1 MLDRQQLKNSR
12 FFIVYLSG
20 LVALAPLSLDMYM
33 PAMADMATFFGVPFA
48 AVNLTMSAYL
58 FGNAL
63 GQFFGGSLS
72 DQLGRR
78 KVGVSG
84 LGIFFI
90 ATVFILFTDDIK
102 TLQWLRVVQAIGGGF
117 CMVIC
122 IAQVRDIFPEHEV
135 MKRYA
140 NVILVM
146 LIAPIVAPSV
156 GALLMQLGWQAI
168 FILLAVYSFGMFI
181 TYLLVLPET
190 RSQVR
195 TRVNVGEL
203 FAGYWQVVNH
213 RVNGRLTGIRY
224 ALYSGFCSGVF
235 MCLLTNA
242 AMIFM
247 NHYGLSEVT
256 FAIGFAGVGI
266 AMIIG
271 NRLSVK
277 MADQMPPETWLRTA
291 TLTQIVCISTLIVLS
306 VSGALSARIV
316 ASLVFLIMI
325 MSGSI
330 MPTAAGRYIT
340 FFDELAGSA
349 ASLSTTLS
357 FSLGAIVGAIAALL
371 SGDSITPV
379 FVTMGASALIAL
391 AILLTID
398 TTRTVPE
405 AKSV

>member
-1 MLDRQQLKNSR
+1 
-12 FFIVYLSG
+12 
-20 LVALAPLSLDMYM
+20 
-33 PAMADMATFFGVPFA
+33 
-48 AVNLTMSAYL
+48 
-58 FGNAL
+58 
-63 GQFFGGSLS
+63 
-72 DQLGRR
+72 
-78 KVGVSG
+78 
-84 LGIFFI
+84 
-90 ATVFILFTDDIK
+90 
-102 TLQWLRVVQAIGGGF
+102 
-117 CMVIC
+117 
-122 IAQVRDIFPEHEV
+122 